1 MRVEKEK
8 GKDFAF
14 KDTYGKSARKQG
26 ALQERKFNYTTS
38 KAQVALKVHHS
49 LSTRSSSYP

>member
-1 MRVEKEK
+1 LKKKEK

-26 ALQERKFNYTTS
+26 ALQEKKNQLYHI
-38 KAQVALKVHHS
+38 K
-49 LSTRSSSYP
+49 SSSCPQGPS